1 MTMRRAIIVFG
12 VLAALNVAAYLLPV
26 RWDMTDDKHYSL
38 SKASKALL
46 RQSDAPIEVTLLLE
60 GDLNAGFRRLKKAT
74 EETIAEMNVFGQFTI
89 LSPRAR
95 LLHNSQF
102 TMHDADSLGLRPI
115 VIHEREQNGK
125 TAQTTVY
132 PYAIMSYKG
141 RKAVVTLLKNTRGLS
156 GEENLNASIEQLE
169 FAFMEALH
177 LLQQT
182 ETPRVAI
189 LEGHGEPDEAHT
201 YDLMSAL
208 SKYFAVDRGQIE
220 AYPQQCS
227 TDDHRQ
233 SDRAKL
239 FTREGK
245 GEKSAIDSHILDGYK
260 AVIVLNP
267 QTAFSE
273 QERFV
278 IDQYIMRGGA
288 VLWALN
294 GVRFSETVLQSEGFT
309 PILPL
314 ELGLTD
320 MLFRYGVRVNPALVQ
335 DVQCL
340 PIPVNVS
347 SDPSQP
353 NLQPMPWTYA
363 PLLLTSQGSP
373 ITKNMGQVMSTFVSP
388 IDAVGGEDGIEKRVL
403 LATSTASRVTATP
416 GEVDLN
422 DLNPDMAAFQYQY
435 VPVAVSMEGVF
446 PSAFAHRMVPEGIES
461 DEPIRK
467 TSAKTRQVVIG
478 SGSILLNETQK
489 GQVLPM
495 GYDRYSSMQFSNRD
509 FAANAMLWLTDS
521 EGLISLREKSIA
533 LRLLNDKRAHEE
545 RQQVQAIST
554 ILPVA
559 ILAIIGGIVFV
570 IRKRKYV
577 KGER

>member
-1 MTMRRAIIVFG
+1 MKWRNVLIVLG
-12 VLAALNVAAYLLPV
+12 VLAAINAAAYLLPV

-46 RQSDAPIEVTLLLE
+46 RQTDAPIEVTMLLE
-60 GDLNAGFRRLKKAT
+60 GDLNAGFRRLKKAA
-74 EETIAEMNVFGQFTI
+74 EETLEEMDVFGQFTM
-89 LSPRAR
+89 
-95 LLHNSQF
+95 HNAQF

-208 SKYFAVDRGQIE
+208 SKYFQVDRGQL
-220 AYPQQCS
+220 AS
-227 TDDHRQ
+227 ND
-233 SDRAKL
+233 
-239 FTREGK
+239 GM
-245 GEKSAIDSHILDGYK
+245 SATASLNDELIDVHILDGYK

-467 TSAKTRQVVIG
+467 TSAKTRQVVI
-478 SGSILLNETQK
+478 QRHA
-489 GQVLPM
+489 VLQPRFRRQCDAM
-495 GYDRYSSMQFSNRD
+495 ADRQRGTD
-509 FAANAMLWLTDS
+509 LAA
-521 EGLISLREKSIA
+521 REKHRTA
-533 LRLLNDKRAHEE
+533 AAK
-545 RQQVQAIST
+545 
-554 ILPVA
+554 
-559 ILAIIGGIVFV
+559 
-570 IRKRKYV
+570 
-577 KGER
+577 